1 VKAAHLIFM
10 VVVLAAALAAL
21 VITRHEYA
29 YEQGLR
35 AAGASATQQ
44 QRANQGDLAT

>member
-1 VKAAHLIFM
+1 MKAAHLIFM

-21 VITRHEYA
+21 VISRHEYA

-35 AAGASATQQ
+35 TAGVGARQQ